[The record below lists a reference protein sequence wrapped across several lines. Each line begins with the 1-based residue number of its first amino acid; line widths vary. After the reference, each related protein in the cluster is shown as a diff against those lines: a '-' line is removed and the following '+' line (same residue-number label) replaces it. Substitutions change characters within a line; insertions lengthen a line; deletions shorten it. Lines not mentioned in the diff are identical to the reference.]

1 MLCFVM
7 ALKSP
12 SASVNWTVVERLFE
26 QTLTSVC
33 NQDDPDFRVIVV
45 CNQVPRL
52 QRPAHHSV
60 QFLVR
65 DLPVPKIDAAM
76 SDKWT
81 KIAHGLVIAADLR
94 PDFVMLMD
102 ADDLVSRRLAG
113 FVNRDKASNGWTFK
127 KGYYWHYGS
136 RWIQWTETF
145 TCGTNSIVSSRL
157 IRFPK
162 EVSNEGIQDCLILKN
177 GHTTIEKAME
187 GRGTPLEALPFAG
200 AVWVYDHGDNDSTLA
215 TQQGGNS
222 RRKWH
227 GLRFLLGSVRR
238 QRLVSSSLKHE
249 FGLLD

>member
-12 SASVNWTVVERLFE
+12 AASANWNIVERLFE

-33 NQDDPDFRVIVV
+33 NQEDPDFRVIVV

-52 QRPAHHSV
+52 RKPAHHSV

-65 DLPVPKIDAAM
+65 DLPVPTLNATM
-76 SDKWT
+76 LDKWT
-81 KIAHGLVIAADLR
+81 KIAHGLIVAADLR

-113 FVNRDKASNGWTFK
+113 FANRNKASNGWIFK
-127 KGYYWHYGS
+127 QGYYWRYSS
-136 RWIQWTETF
+136 RWIEWTETF
-145 TCGTNSIVSSRL
+145 NCGTNSIVNSRF
-157 IRFPK
+157 ISFPK
-162 EVSNEGIQDCLILKN
+162 EVTNEGIQDCLILKN
-177 GHTTIEKAME
+177 GHTTIAKAME
-187 GRGTPLEALPFAG
+187 ERGTPLEALPFPG
-200 AVWVYDHGDNDSTLA
+200 AVWVSDHGDNWTTLTA
-215 TQQGGNS
+215 PQGDRS

-227 GLRFLLGSVRR
+227 RLRSLLSLIQR
-238 QRLVSSSLKHE
+238 QRFVSSSLKRE